1 MAGHTDA
8 RKTFVGRPMVAGG
21 IWRIPQHILLPT
33 TAYAPRPESA
43 IRLGGVSD
51 EGYTYQS
58 ERSVDKKKDWN
69 GDKVRSIQTDKD
81 DTLELTFIE
90 FLNPNVMALAYG
102 ESNVTVEAPTTQHG
116 THIAVRDVS
125 DVLDHGAFLID
136 TFDGKVRRR
145 RCVPDAQPSTIDPI
159 TEAPGDWSVYKIT
172 FDLFPDSQGATNYSY
187 TELADKLASYEY
199 LLDLHEAD
207 SGTFSLKF
215 GNRNTVGLDPD
226 LTSSELLDALAGLD
240 DGHLANDWNVTGSL
254 GEFVITT
261 PQGGLLEIHNDSLA
275 GGSGPVT
282 LTNVV

>member
-125 DVLDHGAFLID
+125 DAYL
-136 TFDGKVRRR
+136 K
-145 RCVPDAQPSTIDPI
+145 
-159 TEAPGDWSVYKIT
+159 
-172 FDLFPDSQGATNYSY
+172 
-187 TELADKLASYEY
+187 ELAGVDKQKLQDRKGEIIGVRNACNVLTRNKVVPE
-199 LLDLHEAD
+199 EFA
-207 SGTFSLKF
+207 LK
-215 GNRNTVGLDPD
+215 
-226 LTSSELLDALAGLD
+226 AGLQRIISE
-240 DGHLANDWNVTGSL
+240 N
-254 GEFVITT
+254 
-261 PQGGLLEIHNDSLA
+261 GLEKKQ
-275 GGSGPVT
+275 
-282 LTNVV
+282 